1 MLSGKVPFQSSHRD
15 RTAES
20 IMNRIKGGEFSMKSK
35 EWDSV
40 SEPAKRL
47 IRGLLTVDHTLRLTM
62 TDLSTSD
69 WLNGVNSEV
78 FAVNFFLFLIFE
90 DKEGKRA
97 VVKKSRNR
105 VINWPNM
112 SRSRFICRFVFD
124 VPTFTDV
131 LENRD

>member
-1 MLSGKVPFQSSHRD
+1 MLSGKVPFQSSHRE

-78 FAVNFFLFLIFE
+78 FAVNFFLFLISIFRLHF
-90 DKEGKRA
+90 K
-97 VVKKSRNR
+97 
-105 VINWPNM
+105 I
-112 SRSRFICRFVFD
+112 FLLC
-124 VPTFTDV
+124 FTCSF
-131 LENRD
+131 RC